1 MQYHGGA
8 GCLHVVLPLT
18 INEDRMVMDIKVVKD
33 LTKLMRDN
41 DLVELE
47 VESKDIKV
55 RLTKNRPQQELVQ
68 VVQSAANP
76 QPAAAAPAAPAT
88 PAAPVDEFAGCKEIV
103 SPVPGTVYLRPSPD
117 AANYVE
123 VGSAVQDGAVVCLVE
138 AMKVFNEIKS
148 EGVSG
153 TVKKVCVQ
161 DGQAVE
167 YGTVL
172 FLVG

>member
-1 MQYHGGA
+1 
-8 GCLHVVLPLT
+8 
-18 INEDRMVMDIKVVKD
+18 MDMKVVKD

-47 VESKDIKV
+47 VESTDLKV
-55 RLTKNRPQQELVQ
+55 RLTKNRPASELVQ
-68 VVQSAANP
+68 MVQAP
-76 QPAAAAPAAPAT
+76 QAVAPAAAPAAPAPA
-88 PAAPVDEFAGCKEIV
+88 PAAPAAAPAAEDFAGCKEIT
-103 SPVPGTVYLRPSPD
+103 SPVPGTVYLRPNPD
-117 AANYVE
+117 SDKYVD
-123 VGSAVQDGAVVCLVE
+123 VGGSVSDGEVVCLIE

-153 TVKKVCVQ
+153 TIKKVCVE